1 MRKIFRFI
9 ARNLE
14 EIVLSLLFVNM
25 CGFVMIQ
32 IVSRYVFRSPLLYT
46 EEVSRYS
53 YIWICFFGMAMAT
66 KLQNHIRIE
75 LVFIFIKG
83 KAQAVI
89 NLVLN
94 IISLGLY
101 VVIFIIGLNYTM
113 TNVIQLSPAMEI
125 SKAFVYV
132 SLPLGAL
139 FSVIR
144 MLAILKQE
152 IKEIRMV

>member
-1 MRKIFRFI
+1 MRKIFGFI
-9 ARNLE
+9 AKNLE

-101 VVIFIIGLNYTM
+101 VVIFFIGLDYTL
-113 TNVIQLSPAMEI
+113 TNAIQLSPAMEI

-152 IKEIRMV
+152 IKKIRMV

>member
-1 MRKIFRFI
+1 MRKIFKFI
-9 ARNLE
+9 AKNLE

-25 CGFVMIQ
+25 CGFVLTQ

-66 KLQNHIRIE
+66 KLKNHIRIE

-83 KAQAVI
+83 KAQAII

-94 IISLGLY
+94 IVSLGLY
-101 VVIFIIGLNYTM
+101 VVIFFIGLDYTM
-113 TNVIQLSPAMEI
+113 INAVQLSPAMEI
-125 SKAFVYV
+125 SKAFIYV

-139 FSVIR
+139 FSFIR
-144 MLAILKQE
+144 MLAILKHE
-152 IKEIRMV
+152 IKEIRTV

>member
-9 ARNLE
+9 AKNLE

-25 CGFVMIQ
+25 CGFVLIQ

-66 KLQNHIRIE
+66 KLKNHIRIE

-101 VVIFIIGLNYTM
+101 VVIFFIGLDYTI
-113 TNVIQLSPAMEI
+113 TNAVQLSPAMEI
-125 SKAFVYV
+125 SKAFIYV

-152 IKEIRMV
+152 IKEIRTV

>member
-1 MRKIFRFI
+1 MRKIVKFI
-9 ARNLE
+9 AGNLE

-25 CGFVMIQ
+25 CCFVLIQ

-75 LVFIFIKG
+75 LVFIFVKG
-83 KAQAVI
+83 RAQAFI
-89 NLVLN
+89 NLALN
-94 IISLGLY
+94 VISLGLY
-101 VVIFIIGLNYTM
+101 VVIFIIGLKYTM

-125 SKAFVYV
+125 SKAYIYV

-144 MLAILKQE
+144 MLAILKEE
-152 IKEIRMV
+152 IKQIRTA

>member
-1 MRKIFRFI
+1 MRIIFKFI
-9 ARNLE
+9 AGNLE

-25 CGFVMIQ
+25 CFFVLIQ
-32 IVSRYVFRSPLLYT
+32 IVSRYVFHSPLLYT
-46 EEVSRYS
+46 EEVSRYC

-83 KAQAVI
+83 RAQAVI

-101 VVIFIIGLNYTM
+101 VVIFFIGLSYTL
-113 TNVIQLSPAMEI
+113 TNAVQLSPAMEI

-144 MLAILKQE
+144 MLAILKKE